1 MRKADHRAQIAT
13 FETPLY
19 QNIIGIERKKC
30 YNGHIIEI
38 PEEIP

>member
-1 MRKADHRAQIAT
+1 VQIAT

-19 QNIIGIERKKC
+19 QKPIGIERKKC
-30 YNGHIIEI
+30 YNGHINEF